1 MCFLWS
7 GTFKKSN
14 MVVLKVDAAPER
26 FAAHATSVPSAFVFL
41 DHCEILEAKEDV
53 SRPGNRRARVQIHDR
68 ASLESMNEVARECL
82 KAWFDVES
90 QTQDV
95 ITVRMT
101 RDVLNNRVSS
111 KSGSVVTNVP
121 DDSDVRSMWV
131 SLQRGNDHTVGEE
144 FQSLT
149 WECVSIVTFSLS

>member
-1 MCFLWS
+1 
-7 GTFKKSN
+7 

-53 SRPGNRRARVQIHDR
+53 SRPGNKRARVQIHDR

-82 KAWFDVES
+82 KAWFDVD
-90 QTQDV
+90 QTRDQEV
-95 ITVRMT
+95 ITVRMS

-111 KSGSVVTNVP
+111 KSGSVLTNVP

-131 SLQRGNDHTVGEE
+131 SLQRGNDHTVGDE